1 MLALA
6 EDIMDALLDCGASD
20 VLLAG
25 SLRRGVSAA
34 NDVDLVAVAPDP
46 GVVAR
51 AVMDGATP
59 IRPRITSRYFVAGQ
73 VGEARVDL
81 WIAYP
86 TQYGAAC
93 LWATGPKGFNHAL
106 MLRASDL
113 GLRLNAFGV
122 WSADGDLLA
131 GGTES
136 DVFSA
141 LGVEQLDPADR
152 DAGSIRFTE
161 PTTREPITGPAS
173 RSILNDRRLLIRTED
188 GVKIRVNG
196 EVER

>member
-20 VLLAG
+20 ASLAG
-25 SLRRGVSAA
+25 SLRRGDDSPH
-34 NDVDLVAVAPDP
+34 DIDLVAVAADP
-46 GVVAR
+46 RVVAR
-51 AVMDGATP
+51 EVMDGATP

-86 TQYGAAC
+86 AQYGAAC

-106 MLRASDL
+106 MLRAADL

-131 GGTES
+131 GRTEAE
-136 DVFSA
+136 VFSA

-152 DAGSIRFTE
+152 DAGSIRFTN
-161 PTTREPITGPAS
+161 PAICDPVTGNAS
-173 RSILNDRRLLIRTED
+173 RSILNDRRLLIRTDD
-188 GVKIRVNG
+188 GVKVRVNG

>member
-6 EDIMDALLDCGASD
+6 DDIMDALLDAGASD
-20 VLLAG
+20 ASLAG
-25 SLRRGVSAA
+25 SLRRGADSPH
-34 NDVDLVAVAPDP
+34 DIDLVAVAADP
-46 GVVAR
+46 GAVAR

-59 IRPRITSRYFVAGQ
+59 IRPRITSRYFIAGQ

-86 TQYGAAC
+86 TQYGAAR

-131 GGTES
+131 GRTERE
-136 DVFSA
+136 VFEA
-141 LGVEQLDPADR
+141 LGVAYLDPADR
-152 DAGSIRFTE
+152 DALSIRFTE
-161 PTTREPITGPAS
+161 PATLEPVTGTAS
-173 RSILNDRRLLIRTED
+173 RSILNDRRLLIQTAD
-188 GVKIRVNG
+188 GVKVRVNG